1 MESIYF
7 NEIDFKD
14 RKSFISG
21 EKIKM
26 VPLEVNIDYKDLEKI
41 IKERRRD
48 LYENKKECQEILKSY
63 NDLRGTIYVWNL
75 PLSEDFYKEKLK
87 KLNDTMYYLD
97 HFLSRKNIGYSNGE
111 QIIIEEPKTNL
122 SKKDYFRS
130 FADQFI
136 ERFLN
141 NISIPN
147 FILGVDRLII
157 SGLKPS

>member
-1 MESIYF
+1 MQSIYF
-7 NEIDFKD
+7 NEIEFKD
-14 RKSFISG
+14 RKSFILG
-21 EKIKM
+21 DKIKM

-48 LYENKKECQEILKSY
+48 LYENRKECQEILQSY
-63 NDLRGTIYVWNL
+63 NYLRGTIYVWNL
-75 PLSEDFYKEKLK
+75 PLSEDFYKEKLE

-97 HFLSRKNIGYSNGE
+97 YFLSRKNIGYGKGE

-122 SKKDYFRS
+122 SKKDYFRT
-130 FADQFI
+130 FANEFI
-136 ERFLN
+136 EIFLN

>member
-48 LYENKKECQEILKSY
+48 LYENRKECQEILKSY

-75 PLSEDFYKEKLK
+75 PLSETFYKEKLEK
-87 KLNDTMYYLD
+87 INDTMYYLD
-97 HFLSRKNIGYSNGE
+97 HFLSRKNLSYGNGE
-111 QIIIEEPKTNL
+111 QIIIEEPKANL
-122 SKKDYFRS
+122 SKKDYLRS
-130 FADQFI
+130 FSNQFI

-147 FILGVDRLII
+147 FILGIDRLII